1 MKSIQKIIWE
11 FGGPA
16 ALYESGKIAVHIDPF
31 NDLFI
36 EFEGRTSP
44 NALASVNVTFETRER
59 GRKPLQLVM
68 RFEICDMGWYP
79 YYFRNEL
86 EVFEGKVYKVDDQG
100 RVESVDP
107 GMKQLLIE
115 AAKFWDGQL
124 ARLDYVTMTGARS

>member
-1 MKSIQKIIWE
+1 MKSIQKIIGE

-16 ALYESGKIAVHIDPF
+16 ALRESGKISIHIDPF

-36 EFEGRTSP
+36 ECEGRTSP
-44 NALASVNVTFETRER
+44 NGLASVSVCFVTRER
-59 GRKPLQLVM
+59 GAVPLQVLM

-86 EVFEGKVYKVDDQG
+86 EGFEGKVYKLDEEG
-100 RVESVDP
+100 RIISVDP
-107 GMKQLLIE
+107 GMKQLLKE

-124 ARLDYVTMTGARS
+124 ERLDCVNMGGIRS